1 MKIRLIPNGNPPV
14 HSYIA
19 HLPDG
24 STAIL
29 DQVQGHGWVLTLRY
43 ADGTLLK
50 QHGLFGTPE
59 DIVGVLEAEYYSQKP
74 PE

>member
-1 MKIRLIPNGNPPV
+1 LKITLIPNGNPPV

-24 STAIL
+24 STAVL

-43 ADGTLLK
+43 GDGTVVT
-50 QHGLFGTPE
+50 QRGLFGTPE
-59 DIVGVLEAEYYSQKP
+59 DIVAILEAEYYP
-74 PE
+74 AGPTT